1 MPDINPVSPNS
12 YTPRPR
18 VARGMLPVRSKP
30 ERSLLRGT
38 MPHDTSIITGTGKSA
53 AAGSG
58 RRDRRRGTTRFE
70 RLTEDGVEAGRR
82 NPSQIRRASRLEALA
97 LRAINNVVAGMA
109 LLILSPIILV
119 IAVLIR
125 LDSPGP
131 VVYRQVRV
139 GLDRRDL
146 DGHEPTIGRRVTD
159 MGGQPF
165 EIYKFRTMRVDAE
178 DASGPVWATND
189 DPRITRVG
197 RLLRRTRL
205 DEVPQF
211 LNVLRGEMSIVGPRP
226 ERPTF
231 VRALRDEIAG
241 YPIRQQVPPGITGW
255 AQVNRPA
262 DQTVDD
268 VRAKVGFDLE
278 YVKRRSVWFD
288 LWIMLKT
295 LPVMF
300 ERDNSGSED
309 V

>member
-1 MPDINPVSPNS
+1 
-12 YTPRPR
+12 
-18 VARGMLPVRSKP
+18 
-30 ERSLLRGT
+30 
-38 MPHDTSIITGTGKSA
+38 MPHDTTTVAGTGGA
-53 AAGSG
+53 AAANG
-58 RRDRRRGTTRFE
+58 RPDRRRGAPRFE
-70 RLTEDGVEAGRR
+70 RLTDDGIQAHHMVRS
-82 NPSQIRRASRLEALA
+82 PIRHASHLESLA
-97 LRAINNVVAGMA
+97 LHAVNKVVATLA
-109 LLILSPIILV
+109 LLILSPLVLV

-125 LDSPGP
+125 LDSTGP

-139 GLDRRDL
+139 GQDRRNLEDR
-146 DGHEPTIGRRVTD
+146 EPAIGRRMSD
-159 MGGQPF
+159 IGGQPF

-178 DASGPVWATND
+178 ETSGPVWATDD

-211 LNVLRGEMSIVGPRP
+211 WNVLRGEMSIVGPRP

-231 VRALRDEIAG
+231 VRRLRDEIDG
-241 YPIRQQVPPGITGW
+241 YPLRQQVPPGITGW
-255 AQVNRPA
+255 AQVNRPP

-278 YVKRRSVWFD
+278 YLHRRSVWFD

-300 ERDNSGSED
+300 ERDNSESPS
-309 V
+309 